1 MFYLIQGL
9 PISILTDTVPRLTK
23 QLFKSDIFIR
33 IGDTPFQIPR
43 DTFSAPG
50 DSPNYFSLGFAQFFS
65 TPSEVFPGLDRSA
78 LLRPPSISPP
88 SVPNKSG
95 EIFGELMKMLQG
107 YDIEIRNDVHRA
119 QLLRDARY
127 FHLKGLE
134 QRLIPCD
141 ISYNLKRQQS
151 EILLRLEDI
160 RQSGVSFTPDP
171 LPSPDASST
180 SNTRSSTAGLSA
192 SQAPSLSSE
201 PTHPRSGFVSYARPY
216 TDDHSR
222 THILILETSTSESTT
237 LYLPATP
244 PTTTTTSSSSSSP
257 PPFSLR
263 ATIHLS
269 TLSRITSLFS
279 VIAAKMGLPATQP
292 LGLMYLQTG
301 RGVAAQPVSPANSGV
316 SEARVRVRLD
326 AECALEIDGAE
337 AEVVCHGERGR
348 GVRLVESARWV
359 WGSGAGTGSGGSSD
373 SLSAANAEAHE
384 VEWVVKRA
392 HWRVRVEAV
401 QAEGGESRMQV
412 VLCPVRLQA
421 FTAERRRNAAR
432 GFLGA

>member
-1 MFYLIQGL
+1 V
-9 PISILTDTVPRLTK
+9 SVLTYTVPRLTK
-23 QLFKSDIFIR
+23 QLFKSDIFVR

-65 TPSEVFPGLDRSA
+65 TPSEVFPGLDRSS
-78 LLRPPSISPP
+78 LLRPPSIQAP

-95 EIFGELMKMLQG
+95 KIFGELMQILQG
-107 YDIEIRNDVHRA
+107 YDVEIRSDVHRA

-160 RQSGVSFTPDP
+160 RQSGISFTPDQP
-171 LPSPDASST
+171 PGSDASSA
-180 SNTRSSTAGLSA
+180 SNTRSSTTPAGFPDSP
-192 SQAPSLSSE
+192 APSLSSSD
-201 PTHPRSGFVSYARPY
+201 PSHPRPGFVSYARPY

-237 LYLPATP
+237 LYLPSTSTSTTP
-244 PTTTTTSSSSSSP
+244 SSSSP
-257 PPFSLR
+257 LDLR
-263 ATIHLS
+263 ATFHLT

-279 VIAAKMGLPATQP
+279 VVAAKMGLPATQP

-316 SEARVRVRLD
+316 SETRVRVRLD
-326 AECALEIDGAE
+326 AECALELDGDE
-337 AEVVCHGERGR
+337 AEVVCDARGR
-348 GVRLVESARWV
+348 GVRSVKSARWV
-359 WGSGAGTGSGGSSD
+359 WGGSGSGSGSGGSG
-373 SLSAANAEAHE
+373 LSASDAEAHE

-401 QAEGGESRMQV
+401 QIEGGESRMQV

-421 FTAERRRNAAR
+421 FRAERGRNAAR
-432 GFLGA
+432 GFLGAA